1 MGKGGEWGRVGLN
14 TRRTRK
20 NTMNNKEQHWQ
31 RLAERFAA
39 TTDDLGQPLDPKI
52 LDAVVAL
59 NVLGFE
65 TTASCEGHTEGS
77 YAPYVDIAIDTPA
90 DEKER
95 LFEAL
100 RHAESDEEIRAG
112 NDLFEQLNVYYLQV
126 RRRLMDLLIAFY
138 QDRHVSYDH
147 LLSLHPRRDVFGCVE
162 DLRLQCAG
170 AEDLDLNDAAERVV
184 KLNVYQREIQ
194 AFATFLK
201 EKYFEED

>member
-1 MGKGGEWGRVGLN
+1 
-14 TRRTRK
+14 
-20 NTMNNKEQHWQ
+20 MNNKEQHWQ

-100 RHAESDEEIRAG
+100 QLAETDEELRAG
-112 NDLFEQLNVYYLQV
+112 NDLVEQLNVYHLKV
-126 RRRLMDLLIAFY
+126 RHRLMDLLIAFY
-138 QDRHVSYDH
+138 QDCHVPYDH
-147 LLSLHPRRDVFGCVE
+147 MLSLHPRRDAFGCVE
-162 DLRLQCAG
+162 ELRLQCMG
-170 AEDLDLNDAAERVV
+170 TDCLDLSDAAERAV
-184 KLNVYQREIQ
+184 KLKAYQGEIK

-201 EKYFEED
+201 DRYFSQKED